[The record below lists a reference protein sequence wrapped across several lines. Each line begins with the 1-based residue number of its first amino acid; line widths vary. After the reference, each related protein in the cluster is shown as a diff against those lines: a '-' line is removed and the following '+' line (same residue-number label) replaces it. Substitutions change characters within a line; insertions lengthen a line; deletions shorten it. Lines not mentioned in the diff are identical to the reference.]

1 MSARDFNELPP
12 LEVLTDAAQV
22 IQQARQ
28 AAVATSASTGSAAEL
43 NDTATTLQAI
53 AAYEQINLL
62 PTQDSANLRGGL
74 PWWSPIACAAVV
86 AALALGSSLPL
97 GSSVAARQAQV
108 LGLEAQL
115 QQKTS
120 QLAALAKAAPG
131 GTVAEQSLAMQAAVT
146 QQERLLGALGGA
158 LGGTLGGAL
167 GGTVMVAAAQAPGA
181 GALIDPAA
189 VRALAQDFSKL
200 LEALSRTRVEG
211 LWLTQVR
218 IDKRNQ
224 ELKIEGQA
232 RDAQM
237 VSGYIDEL
245 SRNPQLKGLVV
256 SAVEVTRPAAAT
268 AITSDAVAAAEPA
281 RFKLALA
288 SKAAPVLTTAAATA
302 TAAATPKTTP

>member
-1 MSARDFNELPP
+1 MPP

-53 AAYEQINLL
+53 AAYAQINLL

-131 GTVAEQSLAMQAAVT
+131 GTVAEQSLALQAAVT
-146 QQERLLGALGGA
+146 QQERLLGT
-158 LGGTLGGAL
+158 LGGTVGS
-167 GGTVMVAAAQAPGA
+167 TVMVAAAQAPGT

-200 LEALSRTRVEG
+200 LEALSRTRVDG

-268 AITSDAVAAAEPA
+268 AVTSDAAAAAAVEPA

-302 TAAATPKTTP
+302 TATPKPTP